1 MAAAKEYTDE
11 QLNYYKI
18 CHVTTDI
25 LTEGLRKIFK
35 HEWDSRYGTTLG
47 EWKDYPSNGKDFYSN
62 ESPRNQRRN
71 KHMLSTMIKGNRV
84 EWDCTML
91 FSTPF
96 STQIASTV

>member
-47 EWKDYPSNGKDFYSN
+47 EWKDDPSNGKDFYSKTK
-62 ESPRNQRRN
+62 RRHQD
-71 KHMLSTMIKGNRV
+71 KLSTMI
-84 EWDCTML
+84 
-91 FSTPF
+91 
-96 STQIASTV
+96 